1 MAIKVKTFVGKC
13 NMEGLHQMDDHIN
26 EWLKRNDVAIRQITQ
41 TFGEE
46 RFHGGNSEPVVIT
59 SVWHDVKDDF

>member
-1 MAIKVKTFVGKC
+1 MKMRTFVGKC

-26 EWLKRNDVAIRQITQ
+26 EWMKRSSIEPIHVKQ

-46 RFHGGNSEPVVIT
+46 RFHGGNSEPVVIVT
-59 SVWHDVKDDF
+59 VWYEPKDEF